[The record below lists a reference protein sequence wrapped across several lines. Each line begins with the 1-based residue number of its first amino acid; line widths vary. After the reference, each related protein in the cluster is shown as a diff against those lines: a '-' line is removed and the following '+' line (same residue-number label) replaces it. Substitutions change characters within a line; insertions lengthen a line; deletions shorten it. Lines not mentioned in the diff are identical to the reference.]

1 MAPIPVR
8 SGSLGSAPWLPPTS
22 PHSCSEFLNFYIDTF
37 GKLLLQ
43 VLLRTFAYQ
52 VLEHVV
58 SVLIKTLVYEDNIWT
73 SIPISVGNKCHA
85 SKDSKYESYSHGL
98 PKNINVKLENTNLE
112 SGTDL
117 CGGAETP
124 QVDASSARWRRSL
137 AAAIY
142 NLHAA
147 RCRPL
152 SRVSTIPAISSQL

>member
-1 MAPIPVR
+1 MKI
-8 SGSLGSAPWLPPTS
+8 
-22 PHSCSEFLNFYIDTF
+22 TF
-37 GKLLLQ
+37 GRASQFQLATNVMLA
-43 VLLRTFAYQ
+43 R
-52 VLEHVV
+52 
-58 SVLIKTLVYEDNIWT
+58 II
-73 SIPISVGNKCHA
+73 NKF
-85 SKDSKYESYSHGL
+85 SKYESYSHGL